1 MSQLAK
7 RFGKLLQNVRKRR
20 GLTQADLAEAAD
32 VSFDL
37 VAKLETGA
45 TAPSFKSIDQLAR
58 ALEVDPA
65 EFFTAELP
73 GGALDRQAL
82 NAITT
87 KIAGLSDDDLRWLAA
102 IIDAALITRR

>member
-1 MSQLAK
+1 MSELAK

-20 GLTQADLAEAAD
+20 KLTQADLAEAAG

-45 TAPSFKSIDQLAR
+45 TAPSFKSIDLLAR
-58 ALEVDPA
+58 ALNVDPA
-65 EFFTAELP
+65 EFFTADLP

-87 KIAGLSDDDLRWLAA
+87 RISGLPDDDLHWLAG
-102 IIDAALITRR
+102 IIDAALASRR